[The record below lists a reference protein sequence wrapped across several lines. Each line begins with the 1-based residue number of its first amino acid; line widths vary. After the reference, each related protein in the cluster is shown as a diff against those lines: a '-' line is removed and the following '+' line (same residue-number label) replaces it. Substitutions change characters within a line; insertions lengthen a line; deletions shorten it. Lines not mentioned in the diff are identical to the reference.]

1 MVGNSQKELKKEKE
15 IDKITKHQWM
25 VALQLV
31 ENKEFYSAWG
41 EI

>member
-1 MVGNSQKELKKEKE
+1 MVNNKELKKQKE
-15 IDKITKHQWM
+15 IAKFTEHQWM